1 MKFTKKPVTIDAWK
15 IENLLHA
22 AANDWKGLP
31 DSVKESY
38 EKGDIIFADGEI
50 HIKTLEGT
58 MIGGV
63 QDYLIQG
70 IKGEFY
76 PCKPDIFVG
85 SYSPADEESLQTQFL
100 NFGNALDLV
109 KKGLLLARS
118 GWNGKSQFIF
128 MRPADE
134 LTPKFIYETVKSL
147 PKSLKNF
154 VHNKF
159 KGETHYVGGD
169 EIKVKFTPYLCLFNA
184 QGDVV
189 NGWVP
194 SQGDLMAEDWE
205 VVIVK

>member
-1 MKFTKKPVTIDAWK
+1 MKYTKKPVTIEAIEWIGTNQEEIVEFAGRDAR
-15 IENLLHA
+15 IEEHH
-22 AANDWKGLP
+22 GL
-31 DSVKESY
+31 
-38 EKGDIIFADGEI
+38 F
-50 HIKTLEGT
+50 IKTLEGELKAS
-58 MIGGV
+58 IG
-63 QDYLIQG
+63 DFIIKG

-76 PCKPDIFVG
+76 PCKPDIFAG
-85 SYSPADEESLQTQFL
+85 SYNPANEEKLQTTQL
-100 NFGNALDLV
+100 SFGNALHLI
-109 KKGLLLARS
+109 KQGILLARE
-118 GWNGKSQFIF
+118 GWNGKNQFVF

-205 VVIVK
+205 VVFVK